1 MGPWTY
7 VVIVFFNVTKS
18 LKLAVAKEKRFTFGH
33 VIPTKF
39 QPLNQAEISHV
50 NHLLIHWYFF

>member
-18 LKLAVAKEKRFTFGH
+18 LKLAVAKEKRSTFGH
-33 VIPTKF
+33 VVTTKF
-39 QPLNQAEISHV
+39 QPPN
-50 NHLLIHWYFF
+50 